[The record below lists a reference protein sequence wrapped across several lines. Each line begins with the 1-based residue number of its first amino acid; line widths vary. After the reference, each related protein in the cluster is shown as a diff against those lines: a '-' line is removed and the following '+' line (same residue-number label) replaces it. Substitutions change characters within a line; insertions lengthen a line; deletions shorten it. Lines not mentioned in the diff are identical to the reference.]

1 MPTGVLMRVRSKA
14 ALSLVTLVAC
24 VAGFVLAATPARAQD
39 SVVVPGQVAASD
51 CPVGYQYSTGIMVNT
66 STQEVFTVCNS
77 PLNDADLLLR
87 QQDQDFYEAV
97 RVAQAAAEQESRAW
111 NADHPGQQKC
121 VQWGPITHANG
132 VSTSSGGVCANPVS
146 VPTVPTVE
154 ARPESST
161 TEDARV
167 EQAPP
172 APAPQDDS
180 QPAPAPGPSGIG
192 GWAMVDDSNQNRGT
206 TVCDVSVCGDPNS
219 DFSLAYKRDHPEIR
233 FVYFAPAE
241 PGGNVAG
248 WSSGSYDPS
257 TNLFWYNGC
266 SHRGGSPVGEV
277 SCPPAPAPASGSY
290 VEASSDFRSQT
301 VETHG
306 SEIGSQVVTVEPPNS
321 SQEIVVAQDGGISNA
336 PPVTSSSDI
345 RSEIPAVST
354 SARLDAPVE
363 AVTSDSRDGSVT
375 SESTETKV
383 AIASLIKSAVALP
396 AQTTASAVKLAVSA
410 VKITSKSLTPKICT
424 VTSKGVKQRGYG
436 KCKLELSV
444 TLADGSKVSTSRVI
458 NFKKRS

>member
-1 MPTGVLMRVRSKA
+1 MRVRSKS
-14 ALSLVTLVAC
+14 ALTLVSLVAC

-51 CPVGYQYSTGIMVNT
+51 CPVGYQYSTGIMVNV
-66 STQEVFTVCNS
+66 STHEEFTVCNG

-146 VPTVPTVE
+146 APTVPSVE
-154 ARPESST
+154 VRPEASST
-161 TEDARV
+161 NDVRV

-172 APAPQDDS
+172 APALPAPVSQQDS

-233 FVYFAPAE
+233 FIYFAPAE

-266 SHRGGSPVGEV
+266 SHKGGSPVGEV

-306 SEIGSQVVTVEPPNS
+306 SEIGSQVVTVEPPIS
-321 SQEIVVAQDGGISNA
+321 TQETLVIQDGGISNA

-354 SARLDAPVE
+354 SAGLDAPVV